1 VAGSGQ
7 DLRTGGQVEQS
18 VQAIGGVAIVMEHP
32 TGSRA
37 VENIIR
43 TPGGQLPLAFT
54 DSWNEDR
61 MPRAADTLERSP
73 TELQR
78 MVCAYLPPSWCLV
91 AVGIT
96 TSVVDIVQDGFQD
109 SEVIVVEW
117 SPDRRRFLHNT
128 LQSVYTTDMHI
139 LRPVP
144 VDRSAGSSTGE
155 GTSTAERPRDHVQE
169 RGFEEEMDDYA
180 TKEAEQNEVE
190 QSEEKRRT
198 TTEWPRLRS

>member
-1 VAGSGQ
+1 
-7 DLRTGGQVEQS
+7 VEQF

-37 VENIIR
+37 VENIVR

-54 DSWNEDR
+54 DTWNEDR

-96 TSVVDIVQDGFQD
+96 TSVVDIV
-109 SEVIVVEW
+109 
-117 SPDRRRFLHNT
+117 
-128 LQSVYTTDMHI
+128 
-139 LRPVP
+139 
-144 VDRSAGSSTGE
+144 
-155 GTSTAERPRDHVQE
+155 
-169 RGFEEEMDDYA
+169 
-180 TKEAEQNEVE
+180 
-190 QSEEKRRT
+190 
-198 TTEWPRLRS
+198 